1 MTQPQLDSSSLRRID
16 EQAVQSSAVICKPV
30 NDWRSLLGLLLIVA
44 VFCTFVWTHFFPA
57 IYEPDD
63 NGYFAQG
70 TLLSQTGKSYFFPQS
85 DAQYIGMHWLLT
97 KDGYYISRYPPGI
110 ALAVAGIDQLIGY
123 RAAVLF
129 NPFMGILTL
138 VGLFLVVQNWIN
150 PLWALAATT
159 MLLANPT
166 FTHHALSGD
175 SHMAAAALL
184 VWGIYFLLKWS
195 QDQKLRQIFLAGL
208 IFGCVPSIRYP
219 DAIVALGVVTFVFWN
234 ARRIPNFR
242 RHFITACIGAGIPI
256 GLLLVRN
263 QLVLGAFWK
272 TGYARNE
279 RAKRFQLPVFCP
291 ALRALH
297 A

>member
-1 MTQPQLDSSSLRRID
+1 MRAEELMTQPQLDSSSLRRIE
-16 EQAVQSSAVICKPV
+16 EQVAQSSAVTSKPLS
-30 NDWRSLLGLLLIVA
+30 DWRSTLGLLLVVA
-44 VFCTFVWTHFFPA
+44 VFCTFVWAHFFPA

-110 ALAVAGIDQLIGY
+110 ALVVAGIDRLIGY

-138 VGLFLVVQNWIN
+138 AGLFLVVRKWMSS
-150 PLWALAATT
+150 LWALAAVT
-159 MLLANPT
+159 LLLINPT
-166 FTHHALSGD
+166 FMHHALSGD
-175 SHMAAAALL
+175 SHMAVAAVL
-184 VWGIYFLLKWS
+184 VWGIYFLLTWS
-195 QDQKLRQIFLAGL
+195 QDQKLCQIFLAGL
-208 IFGCVPSIRYP
+208 IFGCIPSIRCP
-219 DAIVALGVVTFVFWN
+219 DTIVALGVAAFVFWN

-242 RHFITACIGAGIPI
+242 RHFITACLGAGIPI

-263 QLVLGAFWK
+263 HMVKFPIDTLVIDGKWLAI
-272 TGYARNE
+272 TTR
-279 RAKRFQLPVFCP
+279 
-291 ALRALH
+291 
-297 A
+297 